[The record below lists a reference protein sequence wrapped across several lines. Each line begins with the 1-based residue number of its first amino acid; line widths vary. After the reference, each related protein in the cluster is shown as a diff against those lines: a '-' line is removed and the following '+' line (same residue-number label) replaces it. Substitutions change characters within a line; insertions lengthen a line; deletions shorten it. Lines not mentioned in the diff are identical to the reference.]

1 MGIGDI
7 RKVNQKNF
15 DHNNKFPVKI
25 FDFQA
30 QGL

>member
-7 RKVNQKNF
+7 RKDDTVNQKNF

-25 FDFQA
+25 FDF
-30 QGL
+30 